1 MQSSSKWINNMIMNQ
16 HTGSKILL
24 GMPHTH
30 TTTSKPYVKNLRS
43 VMDPRQANT
52 QAQISP
58 EQYQT

>member
-1 MQSSSKWINNMIMNQ
+1 MNQ

-30 TTTSKPYVKNLRS
+30 TTTAKPYVKNLRS